1 MTRTHVRDWKAD
13 AALLFVVLVWGFN
26 FPIIK
31 AVLEVMPPHAMN
43 FFRLVFSALLLGG
56 FYAARQ
62 RKRGLAFFAPLRAYT
77 GPVIA
82 LGLLGYL
89 VYQVTFIVGINHTAA
104 GSAALIMA
112 SVPLWS
118 ALLGHLFR
126 FERLRGLAWFGLML
140 TLSGTAAIVLLGGKE
155 IDFGGAVLFGNLV
168 MLAAAI
174 LWGAYT
180 AFNRP
185 VLRHVSPLE
194 LTFLGLLVALPFLF
208 VVALPEFEAVEWHR
222 VNGWIWLAL
231 LYSGGFST
239 GLAPVLWSASV
250 QNVGAAHT
258 AAFGNLVP
266 FIALFSSYVLLAEP
280 ILPAQIL
287 GGLLIIGGIVIMRRA
302 RRPVPS

>member
-1 MTRTHVRDWKAD
+1 MPHTQVRDWKAD

-43 FFRLVFSALLLGG
+43 FFRLAFSALILGG
-56 FYAARQ
+56 FYTMRQ
-62 RKRGLAFFAPLRAYT
+62 RRRGLPFFAPLRAYT
-77 GPVIA
+77 GPLIA

-118 ALLGHLFR
+118 ALLGHHFR
-126 FERLRGLAWFGLML
+126 FERLRGLAWFGLTL

-155 IDFGGAVLFGNLV
+155 IDFGGSVLFGNLV
-168 MLAAAI
+168 MLTAAI

-194 LTFLGLLVALPFLF
+194 LTFLGLLVSLPFLF
-208 VVALPEFEAVEWHR
+208 LIALPEFKAVAWDR
-222 VNGWIWLAL
+222 IDGWIWLAL
-231 LYSGGFST
+231 LYSGGLST

-266 FIALFSSYVLLAEP
+266 FIALFSSHLLLGEP

-287 GGLLIIGGIVIMRRA
+287 GGLLIIGGIVIMRRERTPA
-302 RRPVPS
+302 LD